1 MLKLCLLMAAI
12 LDGGRGHRTQ
22 FCRHSFNIGPYGKN
36 VLKSSLKPVSQYS
49 KHVMD
54 GP

>member
-22 FCRHSFNIGPYGKN
+22 FLKYTTQGPSMPK
-36 VLKSSLKPVSQYS
+36 VLFTMTV
-49 KHVMD
+49 
-54 GP
+54 